1 MADISKINING
12 TLYDIK
18 DTVARQSLVNS
29 GGWIISSNAGDTPY
43 GVTWNNGSTTITGTL
58 TPGAADHKKFYLVP
72 TTSQSGAATGD
83 VFDEWVA
90 VPESTGATTYK
101 WEKLGSTQFNG
112 VVTTSSAQA
121 ITALTT
127 STHHHTVTVP
137 SVKIKGTVSENHSH
151 TASLTKNKLYVDTSS
166 NVIYTTS
173 YSSQL
178 TGSGTTTS
186 SGEHTHNIT
195 FASNASGGIPF
206 IKTASDKLHTHTI
219 QNASVSFVVGTATN
233 ASYPVVTTG
242 TYNTSSIASQSI
254 TIGATSDN
262 ALTSITASTKYLAT
276 THISNIT
283 GGSVNIPTG
292 SNIQYATVSVL
303 TGIAASINAVKG
315 VSASTVVTG
324 VSGSIQEVLTDISGK
339 YDKLSISGTS
349 TNGAS
354 KVISNLTSASLQKV
368 SVITSVSGTFLTGY
382 SNSNKP
388 AYTASVDTASET
400 LILNSITFASTNVS
414 VDSHEYGINGDV
426 YTYTASNLYIS
437 ASTASVSIASTK
449 QKFTTTK
456 VNSASAP
463 ENIDIS
469 FTSGSTTVI
478 SSSKTYTE
486 GAGIMIGSFGGSSYI
501 NINFTSNPFDVILA
515 SFTTSRSSIPIIT
528 EITSASKPFI
538 SGINNINIPEHRH
551 TVELT
556 GNNLSA
562 FIASSNFSVN
572 NASTGISF
580 VDGTL
585 GATIGSSGAH
595 THTISDITVGSHNH
609 NILLPFPVI
618 AATNEI
624 GDRIQTVDYITG
636 ITLSSSGSGANV
648 TINSSDTG
656 YAVGAAGD
664 ITTTESGQLVTGAS
678 TWKDFITSVTFS

>member
-72 TTSQSGAATGD
+72 TTSQSGAAIGD

-151 TASLTKNKLYVDTSS
+151 TASLTKTKLYVDTSS

-173 YSSQL
+173 YSSPL

-195 FASNASGGIPF
+195 FASNASRGIPF

-219 QNASVSFVVGTATN
+219 QNASVSFVVGTATS

-262 ALTSITASTKYLAT
+262 ALTSITASIKYLQNGII
-276 THISNIT
+276 HDIT
-283 GGSVNIPTG
+283 GGSVSVPTG
-292 SNIQYATVSVL
+292 SNIQYDTAMVL
-303 TGIAASINAVKG
+303 TGITASVNAVKT

-324 VSGSIQEVLTDISGK
+324 VSGSTQEVLTDISGK

-349 TNGAS
+349 TDGAS

-368 SVITSVSGTFLTGY
+368 SVVTSVSGTFLTGY

-388 AYTASVDTASET
+388 AYTASVNADAET
-400 LILNSITFASTNVS
+400 LLLNSITFASTNVS

-456 VNSASAP
+456 VNSAYDP
-463 ENIDIS
+463 ENITVGVS
-469 FTSGSTTVI
+469 KSTTSVI
-478 SSSKTYTE
+478 STATTNTE
-486 GAGIMIGSFGGSSYI
+486 GAGIMIGSFGGSSTVSV
-501 NINFTSNPFDVILA
+501 NFASSLVDILTGI
-515 SFTTSRSSIPIIT
+515 TTSSNANPIIID
-528 EITSASKPFI
+528 ITSTTSPFI

-556 GNNLSA
+556 GKDIKA
-562 FIASSNFSVN
+562 FIASSNFTVN

-618 AATNEI
+618 ATTNEI

>member
-112 VVTTSSAQA
+112 QVTTTSAQA

-219 QNASVSFVVGTATN
+219 QNASVSFVVGTATS

-254 TIGATSDN
+254 TVGATSDN
-262 ALTSITASTKYLAT
+262 ALTSITASTKYLRT
-276 THISNIT
+276 GIIHDIT
-283 GGSVNIPTG
+283 GGSVSVPTG
-292 SNIQYATVSVL
+292 SNIQYDTAMVL
-303 TGIAASINAVKG
+303 TGITASVNAVKT

-324 VSGSIQEVLTDISGK
+324 VSGSTQEVLTDISGK

-368 SVITSVSGTFLTGY
+368 SVVTSVSGTFLT
-382 SNSNKP
+382 NPNQP
-388 AYTASVDTASET
+388 AYTASVNADAET
-400 LILNSITFASTNVS
+400 LLLNSITFASTNVS

-437 ASTASVSIASTK
+437 ASTTSVSIASTK

-456 VNSASAP
+456 VNSAHDP
-463 ENIDIS
+463 ENITVGVS
-469 FTSGSTTVI
+469 KSTTSVI
-478 SSSKTYTE
+478 STATTNTE
-486 GAGIMIGSFGGSSYI
+486 GAGIMIGSFGGSSTVSV
-501 NINFTSNPFDVILA
+501 NFASSLVDILTGI
-515 SFTTSRSSIPIIT
+515 TTSSNANPIIIG
-528 EITSASKPFI
+528 ITSTTSPFI

-556 GNNLSA
+556 GKDIKA
-562 FIASSNFSVN
+562 FIASSNFTVN

-648 TINSSDTG
+648 TINSSNTG